1 MFEKI
6 VVPLDGSELAEVV
19 LPYAEELMRRLGSQL
34 VLLSVCEGGE
44 GKERAEY
51 LDTVVARLKRRAARY
66 AERHPGMPVIEP
78 NPEVV
83 ILEGK
88 PSEGIID
95 YAEANRIDLTMMA
108 THGRS
113 GIGRWAL
120 GSVAD
125 KVIRGLSRPV
135 CLIRARGCQSEV
147 HPDCLVGRIFAPL
160 DGSEAGEAALPYV
173 EALAARARVEVV
185 LFQVV
190 PKPERP
196 GEVTWMEIRK
206 LEERNARIYLHKVQ
220 SNLSNKGI
228 TVRSE
233 IEFGGNPAEQIIE
246 VSARASAAVIAMS
259 THGRTGVNRLVF
271 GSVAEKVLRAAR
283 TPLLLVRAPGAETL
297 SEAEGADGVCKGG
310 YTKWSSAHESFV

>member
-6 VVPLDGSELAEVV
+6 VVPLDGSELAEVS
-19 LPYAEELMRRLGSQL
+19 LPYAEELMRRLGTQL

-44 GKERAEY
+44 ETERSEY
-51 LDTVVARLKRRAARY
+51 LQTVVARLKRRAARY
-66 AERHPGMPVIEP
+66 AERHPGIPVAEP
-78 NPEVV
+78 NPET
-83 ILEGK
+83 ILLKGK
-88 PSEGIID
+88 PSEAIID
-95 YAEANRIDLTMMA
+95 YVEANALDLTMMA

-113 GIGRWAL
+113 GISRWAL

-160 DGSEAGEAALPYV
+160 DGSEAGEAALPYI
-173 EALAARARVEVV
+173 EALAAKARVEVV

-190 PKPERP
+190 PKPERSS
-196 GEVTWMEIRK
+196 EVTWMEIRK
-206 LEERNARIYLHKVQ
+206 VEERHARIYLHKVQ
-220 SNLSNKGI
+220 SYLGSKGI
-228 TVRSE
+228 AVRSQ

-246 VSARASAAVIAMS
+246 VSARSSAAVIAMS

-283 TPLLLVRAPGAETL
+283 TPLLLVRAPGAEAPDEYG
-297 SEAEGADGVCKGG
+297 EAVCKGAHG
-310 YTKWSSAHESFV
+310 RWSPAHESFI

>member
-34 VLLSVCEGGE
+34 VLLSVCEGSEE
-44 GKERAEY
+44 GERAEY
-51 LDTVVARLKRRAARY
+51 LETVVARLKRRAVRY
-66 AERHPGMPVIEP
+66 AERHPGTFVAEP

-83 ILEGK
+83 ILPGK

-95 YAEANRIDLTMMA
+95 YVESNGLDLTMMA

-113 GIGRWAL
+113 GISRWAL

-125 KVIRGLSRPV
+125 KVIHGLSRPV

-160 DGSEAGEAALPYV
+160 DGSEAGEAALPYI
-173 EALAARARVEVV
+173 EALATKARVEVV

-190 PKPERP
+190 PKPERSS
-196 GEVTWMEIRK
+196 EVTWMEIRK
-206 LEERNARIYLHKVQ
+206 IEERHARIYLHRVQ
-220 SNLSNKGI
+220 SYLANKGI

-233 IEFGGNPAEQIIE
+233 LEFGGNPAERIID

-271 GSVAEKVLRAAR
+271 GSVAEKVLRAGR
-283 TPLLLVRAPGAETL
+283 TPLLLVRAPGAEAL
-297 SEAEGADGVCKGG
+297 DEEGEETCRGG
-310 YTKWSSAHESFV
+310 YGKWSPARESFV

>member
-6 VVPLDGSELAEVV
+6 VVTLDGSELAEVV
-19 LPYAEELMRRLGSQL
+19 LPYAEELMRRLGAQL
-34 VLLSVCEGGE
+34 VLLSLCESGE
-44 GKERAEY
+44 EEERREY
-51 LDTVVARLKRRAARY
+51 LQTIVTRLKRRAVRY
-66 AERHPGMPVIEP
+66 AEQHPGVPVAEP
-78 NPEVV
+78 APDLAV
-83 ILEGK
+83 LRGK

-95 YAEANRIDLTMMA
+95 YVEANRIDLTMMA

-160 DGSEAGEAALPYV
+160 DGSEAGEAALPYI
-173 EALAARARVEVV
+173 EALALKARVEVV

-190 PKPERP
+190 PRPERSS
-196 GEVTWMEIRK
+196 EVTWMEIRK
-206 LEERNARIYLHKVQ
+206 VEERHARIYLHKVQ
-220 SNLSNKGI
+220 SYLANKGI
-228 TVRSE
+228 AVRSQ
-233 IEFGGNPAEQIIE
+233 IEFGGNPAERIMDI
-246 VSARASAAVIAMS
+246 SARASAAVIAMS

-283 TPLLLVRAPGAETL
+283 TPLLLVRAPGAEAPEEYGETI
-297 SEAEGADGVCKGG
+297 CKGS
-310 YTKWSSAHESFV
+310 YAKWSPAHESFI